1 MLMIALSE
9 DNTSAQ
15 ELSSAGRPVG
25 GEDVNGNPRLVL
37 CFGELLLR
45 LSSPRGEGTL
55 QSTRLDAHFGGAEGN
70 VAVALARLG
79 LRSAVVS
86 ALPDSAIGDAAI
98 ETLRKAGV
106 DTSRVVRAP
115 GRMGLYFLTPASGV
129 NAGSVIYDRADSVFA
144 ETRGYDW
151 PALIA
156 GAGWLHLSGIVPAL
170 GPEMTQVGLAAIAAA
185 REAGVQVSFDG
196 NFRGS
201 LWSRW
206 CPDPGPIIAEYIA
219 GADLLFG
226 SHRDLSLV
234 LGREFGGDG
243 NARQYDAAHAAFE
256 RFPQLAAVASTNR
269 EIVSADH
276 HRLSARIDTPDGA
289 YCAPA
294 VEVTDI
300 VDRIGTGDAF
310 AAGVL
315 AHLNDGLEAAATI
328 GLALAALKH
337 GIAGDHSMTTPRDLA
352 AFASGLADVRR

>member
-1 MLMIALSE
+1 
-9 DNTSAQ
+9 
-15 ELSSAGRPVG
+15 
-25 GEDVNGNPRLVL
+25 VNGNPRLVL

-45 LSSPRGEGTL
+45 LSSPRGEGML
-55 QSTRLDAHFGGAEGN
+55 QNTRLDAHFGGAEGN

-79 LRSAVVS
+79 LRSAMVS
-86 ALPDSAIGDAAI
+86 ALPDNAIGDAAI
-98 ETLRKAGV
+98 ESLRKAGV

-115 GRMGLYFLTPASGV
+115 GRMGLYFLTPPAGV
-129 NAGSVIYDRADSVFA
+129 SAGSVIYDRADSVFVA
-144 ETRGYDW
+144 TRDYDW
-151 PALIA
+151 PALLA

-170 GPEMTQVGLAAIAAA
+170 GPEMAEVGLAAIAAA
-185 REAGVQVSFDG
+185 RAAGVRVSFDG

-206 CPDPGPIIAEYIA
+206 CPDPGPILAEYID

-234 LGREFGGDG
+234 LGREFGGKAD
-243 NARQYDAAHAAFE
+243 ARQHEAAQAAFE
-256 RFPQLAAVASTNR
+256 RFPQLAAVASTSR
-269 EIVSADH
+269 EIVSSDH
-276 HRLSARIDTPDGA
+276 HRLSARIDTPNDA
-289 YCAPA
+289 FAAPA
-294 VEVTDI
+294 IEVTGI

-315 AHLNDGLEAAATI
+315 AHLGEGLEAAATI

-337 GIAGDHSMTTPRDLA
+337 GIAGDHSTVTPRDLA

>member
-1 MLMIALSE
+1 M
-9 DNTSAQ
+9 
-15 ELSSAGRPVG
+15 
-25 GEDVNGNPRLVL
+25 NGNPRLVL

-45 LSSPRGEGTL
+45 LSSPRGEGML
-55 QSTRLDAHFGGAEGN
+55 QGTRLDAHFGGAEGN

-79 LRSAVVS
+79 LRSAMVS
-86 ALPDSAIGDAAI
+86 ELPDDAVGDAAI
-98 ETLRKAGV
+98 ESLRKAGV
-106 DTSRVVRAP
+106 DTARVVRAP
-115 GRMGLYFLTPASGV
+115 GRMGLYFLAPASGV

-144 ETRGYDW
+144 GTRDYDW
-151 PALIA
+151 PALLA
-156 GAGWLHLSGIVPAL
+156 GAGWLHLSGIIPAL
-170 GPEMTQVGLAAIAAA
+170 GPEMAEHGLGAIAAA

-196 NFRGS
+196 NFRGT

-206 CPDPGPIIAEYIA
+206 CPDPGPILADYID

-234 LGREFGGDG
+234 LGRQFGGKG
-243 NARQYDAAHAAFE
+243 EARQHEAAQAAFE
-256 RFPQLAAVASTNR
+256 RFPHLAAIAATSR
-269 EIVSADH
+269 EIVSSEH
-276 HRLSARIDTPDGA
+276 HRLSARIDTPEGA
-289 YCAPA
+289 FSAAPI
-294 VEVTDI
+294 EVTGV

-315 AHLNDGLEAAATI
+315 AHINEGLEAAATI

>member
-1 MLMIALSE
+1 
-9 DNTSAQ
+9 
-15 ELSSAGRPVG
+15 
-25 GEDVNGNPRLVL
+25 VNGNPRLVV

-45 LSSPRGEGTL
+45 LSSPRGEGML
-55 QSTRLDAHFGGAEGN
+55 QGTRLDAHFGGAEGN

-79 LRSAVVS
+79 LRSAMVS
-86 ALPDSAIGDAAI
+86 ALPDDAVGDAAI
-98 ETLRKAGV
+98 ESLRKAGV
-106 DTSRVVRAP
+106 DTSRVVRSP

-129 NAGSVIYDRADSVFA
+129 NAGSVIYDRAGSVFA
-144 ETRGYDW
+144 ATRDYDW
-151 PALIA
+151 PVLLA

-170 GPEMTQVGLAAIAAA
+170 GPEIAGGGLAAIAAA
-185 REAGVQVSFDG
+185 RDAGIQVSFDG

-206 CPDPGPIIAEYIA
+206 CADPAPILADYID

-234 LGREFGGDG
+234 LGREFGGKG
-243 NARQYDAAHAAFE
+243 EARQHEAAMAAFE
-256 RFPQLAAVASTNR
+256 RFPQLAAIAATSR
-269 EIVSADH
+269 EIVSSDH

-289 YCAPA
+289 FSAPPL
-294 VEVTDI
+294 EVTGV

-315 AHLNDGLEAAATI
+315 AHIGEGLEAAATI

-337 GIAGDHSMTTPRDLA
+337 GIAGDHSTTTPRDLA